1 MLRKARQSAAKKVAA
16 KKPARKPAKRP
27 QKAGPDLTKIAFT
40 LFAVDDAS
48 RARAFYEDVLGLT
61 RGLSSPDG
69 TWTEYDLPGG
79 GCLALFR
86 HPNQAHRAPPGGASI
101 AFEVRD
107 LDALDARLKAAGVAY
122 RGERVHGPHCR
133 MSNIRDTEGNAII
146 LHELTR

>member
-1 MLRKARQSAAKKVAA
+1 M
-16 KKPARKPAKRP
+16 
-27 QKAGPDLTKIAFT
+27 
-40 LFAVDDAS
+40 FAIDDAT

-69 TWTEYDLPGG
+69 
-79 GCLALFR
+79 
-86 HPNQAHRAPPGGASI
+86 I

-107 LDALDARLKAAGVAY
+107 LDALEARLKAAGVACQ
-122 RGERVHGPHCR
+122 GERVHGPRCR